1 MLNIC
6 NVNIQCNI
14 RLGTTYTLTEWCGV
28 TEIVEKMYV
37 CNRNDFLMI

>member
-6 NVNIQCNI
+6 NVNIHCNI

-28 TEIVEKMYV
+28 TANCRKNV
-37 CNRNDFLMI
+37 CMQQK